1 MCWEQIEPSPEVSQL
16 NYNDWKQLGLLPQ
29 EIYNAIIPMFSKPS
43 LGPPLAWPGTD
54 WDWIP
59 QSCWFAPNGTYWL
72 CGSNLW
78 VWLPPGWI
86 GRCTLGLTF
95 IHSFLFSELP
105 EKPINLPHFKTPWA
119 ISVFHWYDHLAT
131 IFVLSGNYRSDVI
144 LQVDALTNFQPLMLN
159 KYKLK
164 RWFYKTDWP

>member
-16 NYNDWKQLGLLPQ
+16 NYNDWKQLGPLPQ
-29 EIYNAIIPMFSKPS
+29 EIHNAIIPVFSKPS
-43 LGPPLAWPGTD
+43 LGPPPAWPGTD

-59 QSCWFAPNGTYWL
+59 QSRWFAPNRTYWL

-78 VWLPPGWI
+78 VWLPLGWI

-119 ISVFHWYDHLAT
+119 ISVFHWYDHPAT
-131 IFVLSGNYRSDVI
+131 IFVLSLGTTDQMLYYK
-144 LQVDALTNFQPLMLN
+144 LMLW
-159 KYKLK
+159 LT
-164 RWFYKTDWP
+164 FSP